1 MCLYDKRD
9 HFPFSIVRMP
19 YITSNMPSKIFYSSL
34 GAEILRIG
42 RTTNDFDQFKFSSKK
57 ITGRMIKQGAQHH
70 KIQQCFRKIFGRH
83 FDVFKPFAA
92 TCNEFLEL
100 LLN

>member
-1 MCLYDKRD
+1 MIHFNNTEVSFLDLDIKIRNNKFVLGLYDKRE

-42 RTTNDFDQFKFSSKK
+42 RTTNDFSKFKLSSKK
-57 ITGRMIKQGAQHH
+57 ITERMIKQGANHH
-70 KIQQCFRKIFGRH
+70 KTQ
-83 FDVFKPFAA
+83 
-92 TCNEFLEL
+92 
-100 LLN
+100 